1 MDMLRG
7 KSVPNL
13 ILPARQ
19 MKDTF
24 GSTNSLRG
32 LAICAVLINHFL
44 NLNVYGNYLRFAS
57 LFVSLF
63 FIVSGY
69 GIYFSLDRSGIA
81 NKLRFKNL
89 LYFYFNRLIRIYPLF
104 LIAYLIQCLIFGTP
118 IVSWTLRGI
127 HAPGH
132 FWFIPAIMQCYL
144 LAPLLFILIKKY
156 RFLSLNIIVITFIAA
171 NLLLN
176 SGILPSEI
184 GKELRFM
191 HLHWRDV
198 YFLYLLLF
206 ALSMFLPHC
215 LNSWDEIPSYEK
227 KYYFILLLAIVLT
240 MMIVFKYQ
248 DNTYYLYA
256 LFMKTICPLVILCA
270 AAVYLLS
277 NRLRFPLL
285 EWIGKASYPIY
296 LFHIVMY
303 KSIDGISGLGR
314 NSLMEGLIV
323 IVTIPLFFYLCTF
336 IDKWNNK
343 ITDTIKLKW

>member
-1 MDMLRG
+1 MGMVRD
-7 KSVPNL
+7 NL
-13 ILPARQ
+13 ILNLFSPVQQ

-24 GSTNSLRG
+24 GSTNSLKG
-32 LAICAVLINHFL
+32 FAICAVLINHYL
-44 NLNVYGNYLRFAS
+44 NLNIKGHYLWFAS

-69 GIYFSLDRSGIA
+69 GIYCSLDRSGIA

-89 LYFYFNRLIRIYPLF
+89 LHFYFNRLIRIYPLF
-104 LIAYLIQCLIFGTP
+104 IIAYLIQCLILGTP
-118 IVSWTLRGI
+118 ILSWALWGI

-132 FWFIPAIMQCYL
+132 FWFIPAIIQCSL
-144 LAPLLFILIKKY
+144 LAPLLFILIKRY
-156 RFLSLNIIVITFIAA
+156 RFLSLNIIVIIFIVG

-176 SGILPSEI
+176 YGILPSEI
-184 GKELRFM
+184 AKDLRFI

-206 ALSMFLPHC
+206 ALSMFLPQC
-215 LNSWDEIPSYEK
+215 LNSWEEIPSYEK

-240 MMIVFKYQ
+240 IMIVFKYQ
-248 DNTYYLYA
+248 DNTYYLYS
-256 LFMKTICPLVILCA
+256 LFRKTICPLVILCV

-285 EWIGKASYPIY
+285 AWIGKTSYPIY
-296 LFHIVMY
+296 LFHIVIY
-303 KSIDGISGLGR
+303 KSIDRVSGLGK